1 MLNYKV
7 GFIGSGNMAHA
18 IMKGIVD
25 SRTVA
30 PEHIYVF
37 DIDRQKLESMKQ
49 EYGVNPVNNNVE
61 LTQCCDLL
69 ILAVKPYICQL
80 VLDEINPYLRQEHM
94 LVSIAAGWSTEKL
107 RTAVAK
113 RAKVLKVMPNTPA
126 MVGAGVMIFSRD
138 NDLSPEELE
147 NVKVLF
153 SANGLVELLDEDK
166 MFATTG
172 ISGTIPACVSMY
184 IEALADGGVA
194 NGLPRDFAL
203 RVAAQAVMGSA
214 KMVLESGKHP
224 GILKDQVCTPGG
236 TTIEA
241 VCSLE
246 EDGFRG
252 TVIRACNRCT
262 KKSFDMLK
270 K

>member
-94 LVSIAAGWSTEKL
+94 LVSIAAGW
-107 RTAVAK
+107 
-113 RAKVLKVMPNTPA
+113 
-126 MVGAGVMIFSRD
+126 
-138 NDLSPEELE
+138 SPEELE